1 MDLQRALWLR
11 WSARWLIHTG
21 RDELLALFFFLF
33 LCPRYSVHVWFTS
46 SVLLP
51 KHASSRIRALSAW
64 LASLPRS
71 ALLISWFHTLLL
83 CLQRHTSRISRTD
96 LNATWHGYSPET
108 VYSLMQDTL
117 GCLHRPQ
124 SNNTNHQPAWERGLL
139 QRHAVPIEFSEVWRR
154 VWRKRCEDWLR
165 KKHNFTGW
173 NQVFLKWNDVQ
184 RYLEIFRRPLW
195 WSTGRVS
202 VPNLTPLIFSTD
214 KMTSRKDSRLRFRP
228 RPRWGQDDV
237 NGLEQPTRAELKP
250 ITQHIVTSEHQ

>member
-11 WSARWLIHTG
+11 WSARWLIFTQA
-21 RDELLALFFFLF
+21 ETSYLLYFFFSFCAHATLSMCDLRL
-33 LCPRYSVHVWFTS
+33 LCCFQNTHRA
-46 SVLLP
+46 
-51 KHASSRIRALSAW
+51 ASELCQPGWRVSPGPLCLSPG
-64 LASLPRS
+64 STRCS
-71 ALLISWFHTLLL
+71 F
-83 CLQRHTSRISRTD
+83 CLQRHTSRISRTG

-154 VWRKRCEDWLR
+154 VWRKRCEDWAEIRSFWSGMMCSAIWVLA
-165 KKHNFTGW
+165 
-173 NQVFLKWNDVQ
+173 LVQ
-184 RYLEIFRRPLW
+184 ELFWRPLW

-214 KMTSRKDSRLRFRP
+214 EITSRKDSRLRFGPKP
-228 RPRWGQDDV
+228 RSGQDDV
-237 NGLEQPTRAELKP
+237 NGPEQPTRAELKP
-250 ITQHIVTSEHQ
+250 VIQHTVTSEHQ